1 MPNWCGARLVA
12 GLNELRPY
20 RPNVVVSGDRRAC
33 QSTAQLEQSR
43 SFPSYSRGQSAD
55 HYRPALFSVKGR
67 FWRKA
72 AIGKLSMSAKCHVR
86 TFGKVKGRQL
96 PAVPMPHYVLSLNQ
110 MRDLG
115 EYLRAYVAYVSANLG
130 WGKALRF
137 VLVWL
142 AGMFL
147 PLGARTLLQ
156 LPEWV
161 AMTWMIG
168 WALLGY
174 IFAPYGMW
182 KHHRAQIASSIQ
194 PNQKQPR

>member
-1 MPNWCGARLVA
+1 MSKYLPGYPVKA
-12 GLNELRPY
+12 
-20 RPNVVVSGDRRAC
+20 DIT
-33 QSTAQLEQSR
+33 Q
-43 SFPSYSRGQSAD
+43 YSRHVSKVPCADIRQS
-55 HYRPALFSVKGR
+55 K
-67 FWRKA
+67 
-72 AIGKLSMSAKCHVR
+72 
-86 TFGKVKGRQL
+86 KGRQL
-96 PAVPMPHYVLSLNQ
+96 AALLMPHCVLSLNQ

-142 AGMFL
+142 AGMFV
-147 PLGARTLLQ
+147 PLAAGTLVQ
-156 LPEWV
+156 LPQWV
-161 AMTWMIG
+161 AMTWMVG

-194 PNQKQPR
+194 PNQKQPQ

>member
-1 MPNWCGARLVA
+1 MMARNSNVPSRA
-12 GLNELRPY
+12 GYRSARP
-20 RPNVVVSGDRRAC
+20 
-33 QSTAQLEQSR
+33 TTSR
-43 SFPSYSRGQSAD
+43 SSLSACNARPVHTDGPCADIRQNKKGGSCQRFP
-55 HYRPALFSVKGR
+55 
-67 FWRKA
+67 
-72 AIGKLSMSAKCHVR
+72 C
-86 TFGKVKGRQL
+86 
-96 PAVPMPHYVLSLNQ
+96 HYVLSLKQ

-147 PLGARTLLQ
+147 PLGARTLVQ

-161 AMTWMIG
+161 PMTWMIG

-182 KHHRAQIASSIQ
+182 KHHRAQIANSIQ
-194 PNQKQPR
+194 PSQKEPR

>member
-1 MPNWCGARLVA
+1 ML
-12 GLNELRPY
+12 
-20 RPNVVVSGDRRAC
+20 
-33 QSTAQLEQSR
+33 
-43 SFPSYSRGQSAD
+43 
-55 HYRPALFSVKGR
+55 PALP
-67 FWRKA
+67 
-72 AIGKLSMSAKCHVR
+72 
-86 TFGKVKGRQL
+86 T
-96 PAVPMPHYVLSLNQ
+96 PHYVLTLNQ

-147 PLGARTLLQ
+147 PLAARTLVQ

-161 AMTWMIG
+161 AMTWMVG

-174 IFAPYGMW
+174 VFAPYGMW